1 MTLPSVPS
9 RTSPSCGV
17 APLKNGTAVQY
28 SGGVFLRPVPLQI
41 DLKPIEHV
49 RVRNDHELDTILGS
63 DNLVKLSE
71 HSYLVSKLEPKIELE

>member
-1 MTLPSVPS
+1 MVLLCNILV
-9 RTSPSCGV
+9 CFFV
-17 APLKNGTAVQY
+17 L
-28 SGGVFLRPVPLQI
+28 VPLQI

-63 DNLVKLSE
+63 DNLVKLNE